1 MSKKIFKNRMKKVVK
16 LMTVLMLFTT
26 SVYAGKPSIKDAV
39 RMQDLTKMKEALNEG
54 ADPNE
59 SWDGNTAIGWISW
72 RGSCEML
79 RLLVEKG
86 AKVDGTAFSGNTA
99 LAIAVGNKEY
109 PEKVIKD
116 NEETNAKMLKRFGEE
131 KVKEKGWHLNVDK
144 NSFSTPEEKIKTL
157 LELGADP
164 NFLLGNMSVKV
175 GTPFLNAIDN
185 QNLQRIE
192 IMLISKKADTELR
205 FDQWVES
212 TLRFVNKIEVGK
224 YEKMDRK
231 DVKAWASIPRFNTP
245 LLFAV
250 EKQNLAL
257 IKLLVENGADINN
270 GKKRITGAK
279 DQTIFSYHSPL
290 DIAVEKGNKE
300 IIEYLKSKGAI
311 KYQK

>member
-1 MSKKIFKNRMKKVVK
+1 MKKNVK
-16 LMTVLMLFTT
+16 VIFVLMLF
-26 SVYAGKPSIKDAV
+26 SSSIYAGKPSIKEAV
-39 RMQDLTKMKEALNEG
+39 KKQDLIKMKEALNAG

-59 SWDGNTAIGWISW
+59 SWDGNTAIGWIAW
-72 RGSCEML
+72 RGSCDML
-79 RLLVEKG
+79 RLLIEKG
-86 AKVDGTAFSGNTA
+86 AKVDGTGSSGNTA
-99 LAIAVGNKEY
+99 LGAAVENKET
-109 PEKVIKD
+109 PEDVIKE
-116 NEETNAKMLKRFGEE
+116 NEKNNVRILKSTSEE
-131 KVKEKGWHLNVDK
+131 KAREKGWLQNADR

-157 LELGADP
+157 LELGANP

-175 GTPFLNAIDN
+175 GTPFLNAVDK

-192 IMLISKKADTELR
+192 IMLISKKVDTELR
-205 FDQWVES
+205 FDQWAES
-212 TLRFVNKIEVGK
+212 TLSFVNKMEVGK

-231 DVKAWASIPRFNTP
+231 DAKAWASVPRYNTP

-250 EKQNLAL
+250 EKQNLSL

-270 GKKRITGAK
+270 GKKRITGVK
-279 DQTIFSYHSPL
+279 GTYGSPDQTMFSYHSPL